1 MNAAS
6 IFFLV
11 ALSALVVLGLYS
23 LFRIWRRSQ
32 FTVPLAGAD
41 LVERR
46 RYPDRVGRLRRSELR
61 ELKRR
66 GLLDHALLI
75 RLYGIRREEGFP
87 AMRLELDRVFNTAR
101 SAGRRRWW
109 MIFAG

>member
-23 LFRIWRRSQ
+23 LFRIWRRSHLAP
-32 FTVPLAGAD
+32 PLPDAG

-66 GLLDHALLI
+66 GLLDHPLLV
-75 RLYGIRREEGFP
+75 RLYGLRREEGFP

>member
-6 IFFLV
+6 IFFLI

-23 LFRIWRRSQ
+23 LFRIWRRSHLAP
-32 FTVPLAGAD
+32 PLPDPG

-46 RYPDRVGRLRRSELR
+46 RYPDRVGRLRRNELR

-66 GLLDHALLI
+66 GLLDHPLLI
-75 RLYGIRREEGFP
+75 RLYGLRREDGFP

-101 SAGRRRWW
+101 SAEGSR
-109 MIFAG
+109 

>member
-1 MNAAS
+1 MGAAS

-23 LFRIWRRSQ
+23 LFRIWLRS
-32 FTVPLAGAD
+32 PLALRLGRAD

-46 RYPDRVGRLRRSELR
+46 RYPDRVGRLQRGELR

-66 GLLDHALLI
+66 GLLDHPLLI

-87 AMRLELDRVFNTAR
+87 AMRVELDRVFSNSRA
-101 SAGRRRWW
+101 AEGGR
-109 MIFAG
+109 

>member
-6 IFFLV
+6 IFILV

-23 LFRIWRRSQ
+23 LFRIWRRS
-32 FTVPLAGAD
+32 PLALRLGRAD

-46 RYPDRVGRLRRSELR
+46 RYPDRVGRLCRNELR

-101 SAGRRRWW
+101 SAGKRRWW

>member
-1 MNAAS
+1 MGAAS

-46 RYPDRVGRLRRSELR
+46 RYPDRVGRLCRNELR

-87 AMRLELDRVFNTAR
+87 AMRVELDRVFSNSRA
-101 SAGRRRWW
+101 AEGGR
-109 MIFAG
+109 

>member
-46 RYPDRVGRLRRSELR
+46 RYPDRVGRLQRGELR
-61 ELKRR
+61 ELKKR
-66 GLLDHALLI
+66 GLLDHALLV
-75 RLYGIRREEGFP
+75 RLYGIRRAEGFP
-87 AMRLELDRVFNTAR
+87 AMRVKVDRVFDNSR
-101 SAGRRRWW
+101 SAEGGR
-109 MIFAG
+109 